1 MAQLAA
7 HFGCCQ
13 ATVRCWLHQ
22 FPAAGLKS
30 PRDRRWNPGPNAV
43 LPNPLLEYGIS
54 NAIIPH
60 MDKVLAKIRRNPKNV
75 RFGDLRKVCDHYFGQ
90 PRVKGSHLLYKVPWQ
105 GEPLVNIQ
113 PVRGMAKPYQ
123 VRQVIKAIDNLEE

>member
-1 MAQLAA
+1 M
-7 HFGCCQ
+7 
-13 ATVRCWLHQ
+13 
-22 FPAAGLKS
+22 S
-30 PRDRRWNPGPNAV
+30 PRYQPRNLGPNAV
-43 LPNPLLEYGIS
+43 LPNPFLEYGIS
-54 NAIIPH
+54 NAIMLY

-90 PRVKGSHLLYKVPWQ
+90 PRAKGSHLFYKVPWQ

-113 PVRGMAKPYQ
+113 SMRGMAKPYQ